1 MTSKKEILPIGLIES
16 RIYTVR
22 GQRVMLDSDLAEVY
36 GTTTK
41 RLNEQVKRNEDRFP
55 KEFTFRLSKSEWAV
69 LRSQIATSSS
79 GRGGRRYPP
88 RAFTEHGAIMA
99 SNVLNSDRAI
109 RVSVHVVRAFIKQRQ
124 MLDDQVHIVPV
135 HPHVRGEGSIA
146 SLVGIV
152 VSGSPPRAWGRPFL
166 LCPRHRPIR
175 FTPTCVGKA
184 LTGWNFTCGTSVHP
198 HVRGEG

>member
-1 MTSKKEILPIGLIES
+1 MTSKKEIVPIGLIES

-41 RLNEQVKRNEDRFP
+41 RMNEQVKRNEDRFP
-55 KEFTFRLSKSEWAV
+55 KEFAFRLSKSEWEV
-69 LRSQIATSSS
+69 LRSQIAASSG

-124 MLDDQVHIVPV
+124 MLADREVLTEWLRQLQQTVDKHDELIPKIVEALHALLADPPPKPRKRIGYQAELDDKS
-135 HPHVRGEGSIA
+135 RSKRTK
-146 SLVGIV
+146 
-152 VSGSPPRAWGRPFL
+152 RAR
-166 LCPRHRPIR
+166 
-175 FTPTCVGKA
+175 
-184 LTGWNFTCGTSVHP
+184 S
-198 HVRGEG
+198 